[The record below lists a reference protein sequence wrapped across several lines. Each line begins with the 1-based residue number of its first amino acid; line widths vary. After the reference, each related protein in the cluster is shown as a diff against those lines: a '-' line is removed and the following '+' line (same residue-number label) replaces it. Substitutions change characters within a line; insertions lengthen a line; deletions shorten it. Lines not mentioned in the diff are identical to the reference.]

1 MSLISNALYSF
12 IVGVVCLLLLELALS
27 IHYDSIDSQKREIDI
42 EASITHPN
50 ADSETIEF
58 TKELVN
64 FRDYKYKA
72 FIGWKGPLLNGEFIA
87 TDNQGRRYSPQSVA
101 IDSPHTVHLY
111 GGSTMWGY
119 GVGNSH
125 TIPSFLSRNHNISTI
140 NLGEQAYNSRQE
152 LNLLIEN
159 MDSIKASDIVV
170 FYDGVNDVYH
180 NCKSTNS
187 VNGHAREYTF
197 KSKFETDFED
207 GGLVQ
212 KTIYGSNLYRFV
224 GSALGHEMIQ
234 NSNRPVVI
242 PSNECVDAEVASEV
256 ASFTVN
262 SWKVMSAI
270 VKEKGAT
277 PLCILQPNPYT
288 LKSDPFAR
296 YTHYDDQVKSV
307 YPLIRKRSEGLDC
320 FVDYSDKLES
330 DYYTDSCCHLN
341 KDGNRIIAD
350 AIWKDLG
357 I

>member
-1 MSLISNALYSF
+1 MSLISNILYSS
-12 IVGVVCLLLLELALS
+12 IVGIVCLLVLEFALGV
-27 IHYDSIDSQKREIDI
+27 HYDSIDAQKRELDI

-72 FIGWKGPLLNGEFIA
+72 FIGWKGPLLDGEFIA
-87 TDNQGRRYSPQSVA
+87 TDDHGRRYSPQSAA
-101 IDSPHTVHLY
+101 IDTTRVIHLY

-119 GVGNSH
+119 GVGNAH
-125 TIPSFLSRNHNISTI
+125 TIPSFLSRNYNITTI
-140 NLGEQAYNSRQE
+140 NYGEQAYNSRQE

-159 MDSIKASDIVV
+159 LDSIKPSDVVV

-187 VNGHAREYTF
+187 VNGHAREYAF
-197 KSKFETDFED
+197 KSKLETDFED

-212 KTIYGSNLYRFV
+212 KTVYGSSLYRLI
-224 GSALGHEMIQ
+224 GSVLGHEMIQ
-234 NSNRPVVI
+234 STNGPVVI
-242 PSNECVDAEVASEV
+242 SSNKCVQSDIASKVAD
-256 ASFTVN
+256 FTVN

-270 VKEKGAT
+270 VKEKGAI

-288 LKSDPFAR
+288 LKSDAFAR
-296 YTHYDDQVKSV
+296 YTPYENQIKSV
-307 YPLIRKRSEGLDC
+307 YPLIRNRAEGLDC
-320 FVDYSDKLES
+320 FVDYSEKLKS

-357 I
+357 V